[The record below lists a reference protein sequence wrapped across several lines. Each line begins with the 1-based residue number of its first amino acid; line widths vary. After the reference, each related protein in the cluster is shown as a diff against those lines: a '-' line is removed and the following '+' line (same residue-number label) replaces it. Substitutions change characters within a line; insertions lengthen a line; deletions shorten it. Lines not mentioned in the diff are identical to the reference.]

1 MEVPD
6 KIQLFGN
13 EIKTVYKQELLDELK
28 YLGQTDISFNE
39 IRLKLKHEG
48 RVIDEDSLFENYIHE
63 LLHVAIHKLGYEE
76 IAGDE
81 TFIEGF
87 SHLLIQI
94 IKQLK

>member
-1 MEVPD
+1 MKIPD

-13 EIKTVYKQELLDELK
+13 EIKTVYKQELLDELGL
-28 YLGQTDISFNE
+28 LGQTNTGFNE
-39 IRLKLKHEG
+39 IRLKKIHET
-48 RVIDEDSLFENYIHE
+48 RVIGEDSLFENYIHE
-63 LLHVAIHKLGYEE
+63 ILHVAIHKLGYNE
-76 IAGDE
+76 ISEDE